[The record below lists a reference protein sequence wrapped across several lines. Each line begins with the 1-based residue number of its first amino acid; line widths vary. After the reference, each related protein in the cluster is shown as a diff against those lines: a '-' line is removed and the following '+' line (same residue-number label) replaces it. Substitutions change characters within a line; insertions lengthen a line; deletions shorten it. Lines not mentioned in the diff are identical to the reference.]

1 MQTQKYS
8 KSELLGKLL
17 SFREEFEREM
27 LNMITSYSGKINQ
40 DVSDLVDE
48 VCDLQKKLLATT
60 QNYEELFVTVNE
72 LKHQNENLKKKLQ
85 VSDTHAEPVN
95 QDQDSEQVDRDF
107 QDVPLQQSEIGN
119 DNEEEDEEIEQSSHH
134 SCEGDFEWPTMQ
146 NYDQVREE

>member
-72 LKHQNENLKKKLQ
+72 LKHQNENLKKK
-85 VSDTHAEPVN
+85 VTGF
-95 QDQDSEQVDRDF
+95 RY
-107 QDVPLQQSEIGN
+107 
-119 DNEEEDEEIEQSSHH
+119 
-134 SCEGDFEWPTMQ
+134 SCRACKSGSGF
-146 NYDQVREE
+146 